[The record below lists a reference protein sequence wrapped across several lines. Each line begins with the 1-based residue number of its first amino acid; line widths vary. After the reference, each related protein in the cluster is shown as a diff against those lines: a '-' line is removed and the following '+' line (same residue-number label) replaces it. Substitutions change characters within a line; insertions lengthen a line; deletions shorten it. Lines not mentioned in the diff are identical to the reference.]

1 MRTILGIDLGTSSV
15 KAMLFDAEQ
24 GVIAVRAEEYGVDIA
39 HPGWA
44 QQSPA
49 LWWESLVR
57 VLRWLESHYREAYR
71 SVCAVGYSGQMHG
84 MVLTWRI
91 TATMWRAPGCRSCP
105 MRPPR

>member
-71 SVCAVGYSGQMHG
+71 SWLE
-84 MVLTWRI
+84 MVL
-91 TATMWRAPGCRSCP
+91 M
-105 MRPPR
+105 MLLV

>member
-49 LWWESLVR
+49 LWSECFAGWKVITGKR
-57 VLRWLESHYREAYR
+57 TGR
-71 SVCAVGYSGQMHG
+71 SVRSD
-84 MVLTWRI
+84 I
-91 TATMWRAPGCRSCP
+91 PGRCMAWC
-105 MRPPR
+105 